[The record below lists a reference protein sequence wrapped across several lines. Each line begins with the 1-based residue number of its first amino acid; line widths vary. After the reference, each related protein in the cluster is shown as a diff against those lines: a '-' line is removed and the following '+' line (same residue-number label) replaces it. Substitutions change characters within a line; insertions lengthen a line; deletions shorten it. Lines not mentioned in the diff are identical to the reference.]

1 MRTIA
6 VALALIAGTFS
17 PAVAQTDDRVSLW
30 ADASMNSC
38 EIVDPGSGL
47 VQVHMFHT
55 GSQPASAV
63 TFFAPTPQCWEGASW
78 LGDVVAS
85 PFQKV
90 GVSTHSVGILIN
102 YLACIQPPVYLGYMN
117 FLVSGGAQPCCS
129 YPVLPHTED
138 GVVLVLGY
146 TCGTDERV
154 GAGGSAIVN
163 ANSSCRCP
171 MPLATEESTWGRVK
185 SLYR

>member
-1 MRTIA
+1 MRTIT

-55 GSQPASAV
+55 GSQPARAV
-63 TFFAPTPQCWEGASW
+63 TFFAPTPQCWEGATW

-85 PFQKV
+85 PFLKQ
-90 GVSTHSVGILIN
+90 GVSTHSVGIQVN
-102 YLACIQPPVYLGYMN
+102 YLACLQPPVYLGYMN
-117 FLVSGGAQPCCS
+117 FILSGGAQPCCA
-129 YPVLPHTED
+129 YPVLPHIVD
-138 GVVLVLGY
+138 GAVLIID
-146 TCGTDERV
+146 CNFDERV